1 MVSKYGMK
9 EIIKVHNPINPI
21 KIRRGIPVET
31 TSAVIAAFILG
42 YVYNYRYNEIPSN
55 YNAGIVAS
63 DLRTEPSVKIE
74 TVYIQKVYTEKTLAK
89 EEYKPAFISNER
101 SYGYDIRKQSVNEL
115 QKLMLSKGFT
125 DLKGMNLMKL
135 RRLWIAYNYESLL
148 MEVHSITEFPVSMI
162 YAFFIVE
169 ATSKG
174 IETDLFRLHGNAGG
188 CKAIKGQKSVTYKTR
203 EVIRGRNKYIR
214 AKFFSASSTRE
225 GIELWAKVLNSG
237 RYYECKKANWKLPSN
252 KIYLS
257 ICKCIY
263 NNGYH
268 TDTDYQFRASL
279 MAEFWKMKRHFPKP
293 S

>member
-1 MVSKYGMK
+1 MK
-9 EIIKVHNPINPI
+9 EIIKIQNPITI
-21 KIRRGIPVET
+21 SRIIPVET
-31 TSAVIAAFILG
+31 ISAFAVAFVLG
-42 YVYNYRYNEIPSN
+42 YLYNYRFKEIPNN
-55 YNAGIVAS
+55 YNAGIGAA
-63 DLRTEPSVKIE
+63 DLRTDSDIKIE
-74 TVYIQKVYTEKTLAK
+74 TVYIQKVYVEKDLQK
-89 EEYKPAFISNER
+89 KEYKPVVLDNER
-101 SYGYDIRKQSVNEL
+101 AHGYDIRKKSADEL
-115 QKLMLSKGFT
+115 RKLMLSKGFT
-125 DLKGMNLMKL
+125 NLKGMNLMKL
-135 RRLWIAYNYESLL
+135 RRLWIAYNYEDVL

-174 IETDLFRLHGNAGG
+174 IETDLFRVHANAGG
-188 CKAIKGQKSVTYKTR
+188 CKALKGQKSVTYKTR

-237 RYYECKKANWKLPSN
+237 RYSECKKANWKLPSN

-257 ICKCIY
+257 ICRCIY

-279 MAEFWKMKRHFPKP
+279 MAEFWKLKGHFPK
-293 S
+293 SI